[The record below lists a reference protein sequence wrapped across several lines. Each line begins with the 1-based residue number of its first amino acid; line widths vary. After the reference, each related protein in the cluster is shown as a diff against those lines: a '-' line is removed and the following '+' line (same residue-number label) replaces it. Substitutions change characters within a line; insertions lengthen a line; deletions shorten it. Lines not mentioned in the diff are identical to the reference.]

1 MSNISENPT
10 QAPVVVFVVEDDEM
24 VQELLVSA
32 LEEGGFA
39 VMVTTSGDEALAIL
53 EKDDAPIRAG
63 ATDVDLGGPISGWDV
78 AKRAREIH
86 PDMPIVYM
94 TGGHA
99 NEWSANGVPNSILL
113 TKPFAPAQIV
123 SAVSQ
128 LINAAAAGNSAG

>member
-1 MSNISENPT
+1 MSDNSENST
-10 QAPVVVFVVEDDEM
+10 QAPVLVFVVEDEEM
-24 VQELLVSA
+24 VQEVVVSA

-39 VMVTTSGDEALAIL
+39 VMVTASGDEALAIL
-53 EKDDAPIRAG
+53 EMDDAPIRAVV
-63 ATDVDLGGPISGWDV
+63 TDVDLGGPISGWDV
-78 AKRAREIH
+78 AKRARELH

-99 NEWSANGVPNSILL
+99 NEWSANGVPNSIIL

-128 LINAAAAGNSAG
+128 LMNAAPPTSA

>member
-1 MSNISENPT
+1 MSDISENPT
-10 QAPVVVFVVEDDEM
+10 QAPVVVFVVEDDEL

-39 VMVTTSGDEALAIL
+39 VMMTASGDEALAIL
-53 EKDDAPIRAG
+53 EMDDAPIRAVV
-63 ATDVDLGGPISGWDV
+63 TDVDLGKSQITGWDV
-78 AKRAREIH
+78 AKRARELH

-94 TGGHA
+94 TGSHA
-99 NEWSANGVPNSILL
+99 SEWSANGVPNSIIL

-128 LINAAAAGNSAG
+128 LMNAAPPTSA